1 MAALTLP
8 TVMGCSASVAELPR
22 WALALVARERVARL
36 GLIDD
41 DGGPRV
47 LPITFALHGGA
58 FVTAVDHKPKRVA
71 PERLARVR
79 WLRARP
85 RAALTIDRYDD
96 DWSALEWVQAIGEVR
111 IVGACDAASSLAALR
126 ERYEPYRDRPPSG
139 PILVLNPQRL
149 LWWRA

>member
-1 MAALTLP
+1 M
-8 TVMGCSASVAELPR
+8 
-22 WALALVARERVARL
+22 ARERVARL

-111 IVGACDAASSLAALR
+111 IVGAGDAASSLAALR

>member
-1 MAALTLP
+1 
-8 TVMGCSASVAELPR
+8 MGCSASVAELPR
-22 WALALVARERVARL
+22 WALALVAQERVARL

-41 DGGPRV
+41 DGAPRV
-47 LPITFALHGGA
+47 LPITYALDGDA

-71 PERLARVR
+71 PERLARIR

-96 DWSALEWVQAIGEVR
+96 DWSTLAWVQALGEVR
-111 IVGACDAASSLAALR
+111 IVAASDASSSLAALSD
-126 ERYEPYRDRPPSG
+126 RYEPYRDRPPSG
-139 PILVLNPQRL
+139 PVLVLEPQRL